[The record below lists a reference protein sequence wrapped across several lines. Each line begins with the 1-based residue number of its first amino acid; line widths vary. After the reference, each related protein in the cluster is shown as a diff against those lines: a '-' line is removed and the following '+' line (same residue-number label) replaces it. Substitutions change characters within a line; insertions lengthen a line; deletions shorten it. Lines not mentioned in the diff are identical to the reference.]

1 MAIVK
6 VTLLA
11 AALLAVAGC
20 KSSATDKTGSADAAT
35 GAGGQTGID
44 SAADQLSADKP
55 SSVEA
60 GAGGSGGRDAAEDA
74 EAGSGLG
81 GCLGVCLE
89 TFLAQC
95 SQIGQSCTTAT
106 TSGGQTNN
114 CYANGVKQAK
124 VAQASGTTI
133 VIVQTSGGQTCYE
146 SDLTGTAETIKTL
159 GGEIVAQITNT
170 SSTQLTV
177 DCYGADGSVVAT
189 NVDLTTPAC
198 AATTAA
204 MAETCTAG
212 TCTF

>member
-1 MAIVK
+1 MAIVN
-6 VTLLA
+6 VTLVA
-11 AALLAVAGC
+11 VALFAVAGC
-20 KSSATDKTGSADAAT
+20 KSSATEKTGSPDAAT

-44 SAADQLSADKP
+44 SAADQASDHNT

-60 GAGGSGGRDAAEDA
+60 GAGGSGARDGAQDA
-74 EAGSGLG
+74 EAGSGAG

-95 SQIGQSCTTAT
+95 SEIGQSCTTAT
-106 TSGGQTNN
+106 TSGGQTNT

-133 VIVQTSGGQTCYE
+133 VIVQTSAGQTCYE
-146 SDLTGTAETIKTL
+146 SDLTGTAETITTL
-159 GGEIVAQITNT
+159 GGKTVAQITHT

-177 DCYGADGSVVAT
+177 DCYAADGSVVTT

-198 AATTAA
+198 AATHAA
-204 MAETCTAG
+204 MIQTCTAG